1 MRSEDRGETL
11 IELLVA
17 LTILGI
23 ALVAVVGALAASITM
38 SDIHRKQSTAGA
50 EVRNYAEQVAN
61 YVSGTGYASC
71 AAPSAYA
78 AATVGYAAPA
88 GYSATPTAIRYWNG
102 SAWSASCP
110 ASDTGLQELT
120 LSVGSTDTRAA
131 EQVVLVLRKPCGTG
145 STC

>member
-1 MRSEDRGETL
+1 MRSDDRGETL

-17 LTILGI
+17 LAILGI

-50 EVRNYAEQVAN
+50 EVRNYAEQVEN
-61 YVSGTGYASC
+61 YVAGTGYAAC
-71 AAPSAYA
+71 AAPATYV
-78 AATVGYAAPA
+78 AATVGYTAPA
-88 GYSATPTAIRYWNG
+88 GYSATPVRVRYWSG

-120 LSVGSTDTRAA
+120 LSVRSTDTRAV
-131 EQVVLVLRKPCGTG
+131 ESVVVVLRKPCGTG

>member
-1 MRSEDRGETL
+1 MRSDDRGETL

-23 ALVAVVGALAASITM
+23 ALVAVIGALAASITM
-38 SDIHRKQSTAGA
+38 SDVHRKQSTAGA
-50 EVRNYAEQVAN
+50 EVRNYAEQVEN
-61 YVSGTGYASC
+61 YAAGTGYAAC
-71 AAPSAYA
+71 ALPSAYA

-88 GYSATPTAIRYWNG
+88 GYSATPSAIRYWTG

-110 ASDTGLQELT
+110 ATDTGLQQLT
-120 LSVGSTDTRAA
+120 LAVSSTDTRAV
-131 EQVVLVLRKPCGTG
+131 EQLVLVLRKPCGAG